1 MPSLLSSAIALPVR
15 NQQLLVLQSSSVQS
29 CLPILRDVVKKA
41 IERAR
46 ERTVLFCLLYP
57 PSSFLDNAARAQ
69 TDNVLVVDRTMR
81 VPDYDEDPDGDGES
95 VTSLKDVVLDKV
107 RSVPTGPLNV
117 VIDSVDTLLS
127 DLGSISEATRILS
140 ELLTIVRTRGST
152 SRLVLHVLAPS
163 PILPILTQTRLSPS
177 LTHVIAHPTALLTHL
192 ASAYLTPPPPLSAP
206 EKFWG
211 IFIPISERH
220 YESEKLVFGQGGEG
234 GGLPEFVAEVLVR
247 GGADGSGRRRGVE
260 RVLEGW
266 SPSLGGPCELRELE
280 DLRILWAKK
289 PTTEVQDAPDPTQ
302 NLSFNLNLTPQQQR
316 ARAQVPL
323 PYAHEGRPVGQTP
336 NPAAILY
343 DPDSADDIDDDDP
356 DEDLDI

>member
-1 MPSLLSSAIALPVR
+1 MPSLLSSAIAHPAR
-15 NQQLLVLQSSSVQS
+15 NQPLLVLQSSSSQS
-29 CLPILRDVVKKA
+29 CLPVFRDIVKKT
-41 IERAR
+41 IDRAR

-57 PSSFLDNAARAQ
+57 PSSFLDSHAARAQ
-69 TDNVLVVDRTMR
+69 ADNLLVVDRTVH
-81 VPDYDEDPDGDGES
+81 VPGYEDDIEDSESGPSLGDAI
-95 VTSLKDVVLDKV
+95 LDKV
-107 RSVPTGPLNV
+107 RSVPAGPLNV
-117 VIDSVDTLLS
+117 VVDSVDSLLS
-127 DLGSISEATRILS
+127 DLGSISETTRILS
-140 ELLTIVRTRGST
+140 ELLTVVRARGGT
-152 SRLVLHVLAPS
+152 SRLILHVLAPS
-163 PILPILTQTRLSPS
+163 PLLPIVSQTRFSPS
-177 LTHVIAHPTALLTHL
+177 LTHVITHPTVLLTHL

-220 YESEKLVFGQGGEG
+220 YESEKLVFGTGGEG
-234 GGLPEFVAEVLVR
+234 GGLQEFVAEVLVR

-260 RVLEGW
+260 RSLEGW

-280 DLRILWAKK
+280 ALKSLWSRK
-289 PTTEVQDAPDPTQ
+289 PTSEVQDAPDPTQ

-323 PYAHEGRPVGQTP
+323 PYAHEGKPTEP
-336 NPAAILY
+336 TSSSAAILY